1 MPTTANTN
9 AAFTAQAS
17 GDFALA
23 RPRRRRDASSA
34 NGPARGRGVAA
45 TRPTSSAHY
54 CRSSTQAAANSV
66 VGQILGAV
74 VSPALA
80 AAALAGTGGGVDPGA
95 LLLTTAYT
103 ILAPL
108 VLGVFAGELRRRAP
122 PRPRVDAALRA
133 FELVVLAAILYVR
146 LSRNLVIW

>member
-1 MPTTANTN
+1 M
-9 AAFTAQAS
+9 
-17 GDFALA
+17 
-23 RPRRRRDASSA
+23 
-34 NGPARGRGVAA
+34 
-45 TRPTSSAHY
+45 
-54 CRSSTQAAANSV
+54 
-66 VGQILGAV
+66 GQILGAV